1 MIKIKKITSWK
12 YFGTAAAFSASFAV
26 GFLMSDAKIAG
37 VASFADISAAGA
49 VGLTPSAAVFT
60 GSLVRSILD
69 GAVGHN
75 IVKLS
80 ALALIV
86 MIKMFLEPKNDP
98 KLCGINTFVSV
109 LASGAAVSA
118 VIGEL
123 LYKLPFYGFYG
134 AVAGF
139 TAYSAALVVSGL
151 KRRRVIDLSGTG
163 GFSCTV
169 VYIVLISALC
179 VVKLPVVNAG
189 IIAGAAVTLGG
200 AYFYKHTGG
209 VLCGTLTVC
218 GAFLASKSV
227 GMDIVLL
234 PAAGLLTGSLY
245 RQKPQTAAL
254 GFIGI
259 SCVLTALTGI
269 TPNSIDSMVGIVCG
283 GLLFIPLVPFFSD
296 KWIKTGGKEFTA
308 FADIIGTRMDFLSK
322 TVKELRSESERI
334 SKMLSV
340 GGDRKKEIEENTE
353 RVCSLCYRKPF
364 CWKSDRGNTY
374 RGFSKL
380 SEMTEFA
387 AESFP
392 AELADCLHKGEL
404 LDAFAKSS
412 HEKAA
417 AKLMEMRFSESRNI
431 LSEQLKITE
440 ELVRSAGERVSVRYS
455 ENVSRSIRKKLEKF
469 GIEPESVI
477 AYYNSRNRLLAEVYF
492 SAECCPESSTRVC
505 DLIADELHLRL
516 DHTEPV
522 RSGNEIRIRIFE
534 KPAYSIEVAA
544 ASSCA
549 DSTKENGDTHAVFC
563 DGEGTAYVT
572 LSDGMGTGREAAA
585 ESRLVVGLFRRLVTS
600 GVDFGSAVKLINSVM
615 VTKSHEESFATLDAV
630 RIDLDE
636 CGLTVI
642 KSGAAA
648 TLIRHRGSVLK
659 ITSPTFPIG
668 IYETSEVFVR
678 ECGFEEGDIVI
689 MFSDGISESSFPF
702 IKELLL
708 GGDDLRHIVDEICS
722 KSEVFNPNIHPD
734 DVTVIGVRAV
744 RS

>member
-1 MIKIKKITSWK
+1 MINLKKITSWK
-12 YFGTAAAFSASFAV
+12 YFGTAAAFSVSFAV
-26 GFLMSDAKIAG
+26 GFFMSDAKIAG
-37 VASFADISAAGA
+37 IASFADISAAGA
-49 VGLTPSAAVFT
+49 VGLAPSAAVFT
-60 GSLVRSILD
+60 GSLVRSILS
-69 GAVGHN
+69 GSVGHN

-109 LASGAAVSA
+109 FASGAAVSA

-123 LYKLPFYGFYG
+123 LYKLPFYAFYG

-139 TAYSAALVVSGL
+139 AAYSAALMIMVL
-151 KRRRVIDLSGTG
+151 KRRRVIDLSGMG
-163 GFSCTV
+163 GLSCTV
-169 VYIVLISALC
+169 VYIIVVSALC
-179 VVKLPVVNAG
+179 AVKLPALNIGV
-189 IIAGAAVTLGG
+189 IFGAAVTLGG
-200 AYFYKHTGG
+200 AYFYKQSGG

-218 GAFLASKSV
+218 GAFLASRTV
-227 GMDIVLL
+227 GIDIVLL
-234 PAAGLLTGSLY
+234 PAAGLLTGFLR
-245 RQKPQTAAL
+245 RQKPQNAAL
-254 GFIGI
+254 GFTAI
-259 SCVLTALTGI
+259 SFVLTALTGL
-269 TPNSIDSMVGIVCG
+269 TMSSFDNMLNIVCG
-283 GLLFIPLVPFFSD
+283 AIAFIPLAQHFSD
-296 KWIKTGGKEFTA
+296 KWIRTGVEETA
-308 FADIIGTRMDFLSK
+308 FSDIIGTRMDFLSK
-322 TVKELRSESERI
+322 TVKELRTESERI

-340 GGDRKKEIEENTE
+340 GGDRKKEIEENCE

-364 CWKSDRGNTY
+364 CWKSDKGNTY

-417 AKLMEMRFSESRNI
+417 ARLMEMRFSESRSI
-431 LSEQLKITE
+431 LHEQLKITE
-440 ELVRSAGERVSVRYS
+440 ELVRSAGERIDVRYS

-469 GIEPESVI
+469 GIEPKNVI
-477 AYYNSRNRLLAEVYF
+477 AYYNSKNRLLAEVYF
-492 SAECCPESSTRVC
+492 TAECCPESSTRVC
-505 DLIADELHLRL
+505 DLIADELHLQL
-516 DHTEPV
+516 VHTEPI
-522 RSGNEIRIRIFE
+522 RSENEIRIRIFE

-549 DSTKENGDTHAVFC
+549 DDSKENGDTHAVFC

-572 LSDGMGTGREAAA
+572 LSDGMGTGRDAAA
-585 ESRLVVGLFRRLVTS
+585 QSRLVVGLFRRLVTS
-600 GVDFGSAVKLINSVM
+600 GVDFGSAIKLINSVM
-615 VTKSHEESFATLDAV
+615 VTKSHDESFATLDAV

-668 IYETSEVFVR
+668 IYESSEVFVR
-678 ECGFEEGDIVI
+678 DCGFEEGDIVI

-708 GGDDLRHIVDEICS
+708 GGDDLRHIVEEICA
-722 KSEVFNPNIHPD
+722 KSEVFNPNIHAD
-734 DVTVIGVRAV
+734 DVTVIGVRV
-744 RS
+744 RRS

>member
-1 MIKIKKITSWK
+1 MINLKKITSWK

-26 GFLMSDAKIAG
+26 GFFMSDVKIAG
-37 VASFADISAAGA
+37 IASFADISAAGA
-49 VGLTPSAAVFT
+49 VGLTSSAAVFT
-60 GSLVRSILD
+60 GSLVRSIL
-69 GAVGHN
+69 GGSIGHN

-123 LYKLPFYGFYG
+123 LYKLPFYAFYG

-139 TAYSAALVVSGL
+139 AAYSSALIITGL
-151 KRRRVIDLSGTG
+151 KRRRVIDLSGSG
-163 GFSCTV
+163 GLSCAV
-169 VYIVLISALC
+169 IYIVLISALC
-179 VVKLPVVNAG
+179 AVKLPALNAG
-189 IIAGAAVTLGG
+189 VILGAAVTLGG
-200 AYFYKHTGG
+200 AYFYKQTGG
-209 VLCGTLTVC
+209 VICGTLTVC
-218 GAFLASKSV
+218 GAFLASWTV
-227 GMDIVLL
+227 GTDIVLL
-234 PAAGLLTGSLY
+234 PAAGLLTGFLR
-245 RQKPQTAAL
+245 RQKPQTAAT
-254 GFIGI
+254 GFVGI
-259 SCVLTALTGI
+259 SFVLTALTGLTMGSFDNMLDI
-269 TPNSIDSMVGIVCG
+269 ICG
-283 GLLFIPLVPFFSD
+283 AFIFIPLSQRFSD
-296 KWIKTGGKEFTA
+296 KWIRIGGEETA
-308 FADIIGTRMDFLSK
+308 FSDIIGTRMDFLSK
-322 TVKELRSESERI
+322 TVKELRTESERI
-334 SKMLSV
+334 SKMLAV
-340 GGDRKKEIEENTE
+340 GSDRKKEIEDNCE
-353 RVCSLCYRKPF
+353 RVCSMCYRKPF
-364 CWKSDRGNTY
+364 CWKSDRYNTY

-392 AELADCLHKGEL
+392 AELADCLHKSEV

-417 AKLMEMRFSESRNI
+417 AKLMEMRFSESRSI
-431 LSEQLKITE
+431 LHEQLKITE
-440 ELVRSAGERVSVRYS
+440 ELVRSAGEKVDVRYS
-455 ENVSRSIRKKLEKF
+455 ENVSRSIMKKLEKF
-469 GIEPESVI
+469 GIEPLMVI
-477 AYYNSRNRLLAEVYF
+477 AYYNSKNRLLAEVYF

-505 DLIADELHLRL
+505 DLITDELHLPL
-516 DHTEPV
+516 DHTEPI

-544 ASSCA
+544 ASLCA
-549 DSTKENGDTHAVFC
+549 DSSSENGDTHAVFC

-572 LSDGMGTGREAAA
+572 LSDGMGTGKDAAA
-585 ESRLVVGLFRRLVTS
+585 QSRLVVGLFRRLVTS
-600 GVDFGSAVKLINSVM
+600 GVDFGSAIKLINSVM
-615 VTKSHEESFATLDAV
+615 VTKSHDESFATLDAV

-668 IYETSEVFVR
+668 IYESSEVFVR

-689 MFSDGISESSFPF
+689 MFSDGISESAFPF

-708 GGDDLRHIVDEICS
+708 GGDDLRHIVDEICA
-722 KSEVFNPNIHPD
+722 KSEVFNPNIHAD
-734 DVTVIGVRAV
+734 DVTVIGVKV
-744 RS
+744 IRS

>member
-1 MIKIKKITSWK
+1 MIKIKNIISWK
-12 YFGTAAAFSASFAV
+12 YFYNAAAFSASFAA
-26 GFLMSDAKIAG
+26 GFFMSDAKIAG

-49 VGLTPSAAVFT
+49 VGLTSSAAVFT
-60 GSLVRSILD
+60 GSLVRSILS

-86 MIKMFLEPKNDP
+86 IIKMFLEPKNDP
-98 KLCGINTFVSV
+98 KLCGINTFASV
-109 LASGAAVSA
+109 LASGIAVSA

-139 TAYSAALVVSGL
+139 AAYSAALVIIGMK
-151 KRRRVIDLSGTG
+151 KRQVIDLSGTG

-169 VYIVLISALC
+169 VYILMISALC
-179 VVKLPVVNAG
+179 TVKLPALNAG
-189 IIAGAAVTLGG
+189 VIIGSAVTIGG
-200 AYFYKHTGG
+200 AYFYKQAGG
-209 VLCGTLTVC
+209 VICGTLTVC
-218 GAFLASKSV
+218 GAFLAAKTV
-227 GMDIVLL
+227 GTDIVLL
-234 PAAGLLTGSLY
+234 PAAGLLTGFLH
-245 RQKPQTAAL
+245 RQKPQTTAV
-254 GFIGI
+254 GFISI
-259 SCVLTALTGI
+259 SFVLTALTGL
-269 TPNSIDSMVGIVCG
+269 TVNSVYSILGIICG
-283 GLLFIPLVPFFSD
+283 ALLFMPLAPYFSD
-296 KWIKTGGKEFTA
+296 KWIKTADGAGDTFS
-308 FADIIGTRMDFLSK
+308 DIISTRMDFLSK
-322 TVKELRSESERI
+322 TVREVRTESERI
-334 SKMLSV
+334 SGMLAL
-340 GGDRKKEIEENTE
+340 GGDRKREIEDNSE

-380 SEMTEFA
+380 SDMTEFA

-392 AELADCLHKGEL
+392 SELADCLHKGEL

-417 AKLMEMRFSESRNI
+417 AKLMEMRFSESRSI
-431 LSEQLKITE
+431 LHEQLKITE
-440 ELVRSAGERVSVRYS
+440 ELVRSAGERVNVRYS
-455 ENVSRSIRKKLEKF
+455 ENISRSIRKKLEKF
-469 GIEPESVI
+469 GIEPRSVI
-477 AYYNSRNRLLAEVYF
+477 AYYNNKNRLLAEIYF

-505 DLIADELHLRL
+505 DLIADELHLHL

-534 KPAYSIEVAA
+534 KPPYSIEVAA
-544 ASSCA
+544 ASASA
-549 DSTKENGDTHAVFC
+549 DGSNENGDTHAVFC

-585 ESRLVVGLFRRLVTS
+585 QSRLVVGLFRRLVTS
-600 GVDFGSAVKLINSVM
+600 GVDFDSAVKLINSVM
-615 VTKSHEESFATLDAV
+615 VTKSRDESFATLDAV
-630 RIDLDE
+630 RLDLDE

-668 IYETSEVFVR
+668 IYESSELFVK

-708 GGDDLRHIVDEICS
+708 GGDDLRHIVNEICA
-722 KSEVFNPNIHPD
+722 KSEVFNPNIHAD
-734 DVTVIGVRAV
+734 DVTVIGVRV
-744 RS
+744 TMS

>member
-1 MIKIKKITSWK
+1 MINLKKITSWK
-12 YFGTAAAFSASFAV
+12 YFGTAAAFSVSFAV
-26 GFLMSDAKIAG
+26 GFFMSDAKIAG
-37 VASFADISAAGA
+37 IASFADISAAGA
-49 VGLTPSAAVFT
+49 VGLVPSAAVFT
-60 GSLVRSILD
+60 GSLVRSILS
-69 GAVGHN
+69 GSVGHN

-109 LASGAAVSA
+109 FASGAAVSA

-123 LYKLPFYGFYG
+123 LYKLPFYAFYG
-134 AVAGF
+134 AVSGF
-139 TAYSAALVVSGL
+139 AAYSAALMIMGL
-151 KRRRVIDLSGTG
+151 KRRRVIDLSGMG
-163 GFSCTV
+163 GLSCTV
-169 VYIVLISALC
+169 VYIIVISALC
-179 VVKLPVVNAG
+179 AVKLPALNIGV
-189 IIAGAAVTLGG
+189 IFGAAVTLGG
-200 AYFYKHTGG
+200 AYFYKQSGG

-218 GAFLASKSV
+218 GAFLASRTV

-234 PAAGLLTGSLY
+234 PAAGLLTGFLR
-245 RQKPQTAAL
+245 RQKPQNAAL
-254 GFIGI
+254 GFTAI
-259 SCVLTALTGI
+259 SFVLTALTGL
-269 TPNSIDSMVGIVCG
+269 TMSSFDNMLNIVCG
-283 GLLFIPLVPFFSD
+283 AIAFIPMAQHFSD
-296 KWIKTGGKEFTA
+296 KWIKTGVEETA
-308 FADIIGTRMDFLSK
+308 FSDIIGTRMDFLSK
-322 TVKELRSESERI
+322 TVKELRTESERI

-340 GGDRKKEIEENTE
+340 GGDRKKEIEENCE

-364 CWKSDRGNTY
+364 CWKSDKGNTY

-417 AKLMEMRFSESRNI
+417 ARLMEMRFSESRSI
-431 LSEQLKITE
+431 LHEQLKITE
-440 ELVRSAGERVSVRYS
+440 ELVRSAGERIDVRYS

-469 GIEPESVI
+469 GIEPKNVI
-477 AYYNSRNRLLAEVYF
+477 AYYNSKNRLLAEVYF
-492 SAECCPESSTRVC
+492 NAECCPESSTRVC
-505 DLIADELHLRL
+505 DLIADELHLQL
-516 DHTEPV
+516 DHTEPI
-522 RSGNEIRIRIFE
+522 RSENEIRIRIFE

-549 DSTKENGDTHAVFC
+549 DDSKENGDTHAIFC

-572 LSDGMGTGREAAA
+572 LSDGMGTGRDAAA
-585 ESRLVVGLFRRLVTS
+585 QSRLVVGLFRRLVTS
-600 GVDFGSAVKLINSVM
+600 GVDFGSAIKLINSVM
-615 VTKSHEESFATLDAV
+615 VTKSHDESFATLDAV

-648 TLIRHRGSVLK
+648 TLIRHRGSVMK

-668 IYETSEVFVR
+668 IYESSEVFVR
-678 ECGFEEGDIVI
+678 DCGFEEGDIVI

-708 GGDDLRHIVDEICS
+708 GGDDLRHIVEEICA
-722 KSEVFNPNIHPD
+722 KSEVFNPNIHAD
-734 DVTVIGVRAV
+734 DVTVIGVRV
-744 RS
+744 RRS

>member
-1 MIKIKKITSWK
+1 MIKLKKIISWK

-26 GFLMSDAKIAG
+26 GFFMSDAKIAG
-37 VASFADISAAGA
+37 VASFADISASGA
-49 VGLTPSAAVFT
+49 VGLTPSAALFT
-60 GSLVRSILD
+60 GSLVRSILS

-109 LASGAAVSA
+109 FASGAAVSA

-123 LYKLPFYGFYG
+123 LYKLPFYAFYG
-134 AVAGF
+134 AIAGF
-139 TAYSAALVVSGL
+139 TAYSAAIVILGL

-163 GFSCTV
+163 GLSCTV
-169 VYIVLISALC
+169 VYIVIISALC
-179 VVKLPVVNAG
+179 AVKFPAVNIG
-189 IIAGAAVTLGG
+189 IILGSAVTLGG
-200 AYFYKHTGG
+200 AYFYKQTGG

-218 GAFLASKSV
+218 GAFLASRTV
-227 GMDIVLL
+227 GVDIVLL
-234 PAAGLLTGSLY
+234 PVAGLMTGFLH
-245 RQKPQTAAL
+245 RQKSQTVAV
-254 GFIGI
+254 GFAGA
-259 SCVLTALTGI
+259 SFVLTALTGL
-269 TPNSIDSMVGIVCG
+269 TLRSVDGMVNIICG
-283 GLLFIPLVPFFSD
+283 AFLFIPLASLFSD
-296 KWIKTGGKEFTA
+296 KWVRTGAESTA
-308 FADIIGTRMDFLSK
+308 FSDIIGTRMDFLSK
-322 TVKELRSESERI
+322 TVKELRTESERI
-334 SKMLSV
+334 SKMLAV
-340 GGDRKKEIEENTE
+340 GGDRNKEIEENTD

-417 AKLMEMRFSESRNI
+417 AKLMEMRFSESRSI
-431 LSEQLKITE
+431 LHEQLKITE
-440 ELVRSAGERVSVRYS
+440 ELVRSAGERVNVRYS

-469 GIEPESVI
+469 GIVPQNVI
-477 AYYNSRNRLLAEVYF
+477 AYYNNKNRLLAELYF
-492 SAECCPESSTRVC
+492 SSECCPESSTRVC
-505 DLIADELHLRL
+505 DLIADELHLQL
-516 DHTEPV
+516 DHTELI
-522 RSGNEIRIRIFE
+522 RSGNEIRLRIFE
-534 KPAYSIEVAA
+534 KPVYSIEVAA

-549 DSTKENGDTHAVFC
+549 NSSKENGDTHAVFC
-563 DGEGTAYVT
+563 DGEGAAYVT
-572 LSDGMGTGREAAA
+572 LSDGMGTGRDAAA
-585 ESRLVVGLFRRLVTS
+585 QSRLVVGLFRRLVTS
-600 GVDFGSAVKLINSVM
+600 GVDFGSAIKLINSVM
-615 VTKSHEESFATLDAV
+615 VTKSHDESFATLDAV

-668 IYETSEVFVR
+668 IYESSEVFVR
-678 ECGFEEGDIVI
+678 ECGFEVGDIVI

-708 GGDDLRHIVDEICS
+708 GGDDLRHIVDEICA
-722 KSEVFNPNIHPD
+722 KSEVFNPNIHAD
-734 DVTVIGVRAV
+734 DVTVIGIRVN